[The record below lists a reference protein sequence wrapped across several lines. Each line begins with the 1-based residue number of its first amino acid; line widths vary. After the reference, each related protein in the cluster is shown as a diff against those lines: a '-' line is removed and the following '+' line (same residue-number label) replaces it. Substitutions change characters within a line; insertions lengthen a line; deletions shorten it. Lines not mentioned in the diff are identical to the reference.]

1 LRGKI
6 RSLERIRQIEAL
18 FALAKTFAGIILGI
32 TFGLWFSYGILIIV
46 GWIISIAVIIVI
58 AFLAKTFTIL
68 SQHSLKTL
76 CLRHGTFSYFI
87 TILLFWGIA
96 YTYF

>member
-1 LRGKI
+1 M
-6 RSLERIRQIEAL
+6 RSSERIRQIEAL
-18 FALAKTFAGIILGI
+18 FALAKTFIGVLLGIIL
-32 TFGLWFSYGILIIV
+32 GLWFSYGILIIV
-46 GWIISIAVIIVI
+46 GWIISIVTIII
-58 AFLAKTFTIL
+58 MAFLAKTFTIL